1 MLVEL
6 LGTSPE
12 QHCPEGAVTTAEPGS
27 SLTCAGGTGVGDGI
41 FVFLW
46 FFALLSQLL
55 SEGEFSLH
63 WIVLSYTEFFVTCLQ
78 HPHPQQVVLGRR

>member
-27 SLTCAGGTGVGDGI
+27 SLTCAGGTGVGDGLS
-41 FVFLW
+41 VFLQ
-46 FFALLSQLL
+46 FFALLS
-55 SEGEFSLH
+55 
-63 WIVLSYTEFFVTCLQ
+63 
-78 HPHPQQVVLGRR
+78 